1 MIICVTVPEI
11 CRVTNIN
18 IFHFGLF
25 LALLPC
31 NCLKNENFKK
41 MKKHLEISAFNTIVP
56 NIMITCFTLPEI
68 RHMTE
73 VKIKTSKKFKIHTRR
88 YRHFTH
94 VYLPFWLD
102 DVWFLRYGAVRMDGQ
117 AVKQKKWHI
126 EVGAP
131 PKNGNN
137 LYEHWKY

>member
-31 NCLKNENFKK
+31 NCVKNENFKK

-73 VKIKTSKKFKIHTRR
+73 VIVIFPLGL
-88 YRHFTH
+88 F
-94 VYLPFWLD
+94 LPFT
-102 DVWFLRYGAVRMDGQ
+102 
-117 AVKQKKWHI
+117 
-126 EVGAP
+126 P
-131 PKNGNN
+131 PPNCPKNQN
-137 LYEHWKY
+137 LKKI